1 MIALT
6 EYLLSA
12 LLLVGTFFILIGALG
27 LVKLS
32 DFFKRLHAPT
42 KASTLGVGC
51 VLLASV
57 GYHLFLGVD
66 PQPRE
71 LLITVFLF
79 ITAPISAHMMAKA
92 ALSLMMENRPEVP
105 NKSQMEKRGCR
116 RPQCKAMSART
127 KKPPSSMRGRN
138 PISAD
143 ALDGG
148 CDCSPGAPR
157 R

>member
-1 MIALT
+1 M
-6 EYLLSA
+6 
-12 LLLVGTFFILIGALG
+12 
-27 LVKLS
+27 
-32 DFFKRLHAPT
+32 
-42 KASTLGVGC
+42 GVGC

-105 NKSQMEKRGCR
+105 NKSQMEKEGLPTPAVQGDVGENEETAKQHAGPESDQR
-116 RPQCKAMSART
+116 
-127 KKPPSSMRGRN
+127 
-138 PISAD
+138 
-143 ALDGG
+143 
-148 CDCSPGAPR
+148 
-157 R
+157 

>member
-6 EYLLSA
+6 EYLLGV
-12 LLLVGTFFILIGALG
+12 LLIIGTFFIVVGAFG

-57 GYHLFLGVD
+57 GYHLFLGED

-71 LLITVFLF
+71 LLITAFLF
-79 ITAPISAHMMAKA
+79 ITAPISAYMMAKT
-92 ALSLMMENRPEVP
+92 ALSLMLETRPRE
-105 NKSQMEKRGCR
+105 
-116 RPQCKAMSART
+116 
-127 KKPPSSMRGRN
+127 
-138 PISAD
+138 
-143 ALDGG
+143 
-148 CDCSPGAPR
+148 PGAKQPQDGDAPPGD
-157 R
+157 